1 MAFWAMA
8 LEMEMTFDLSLQGLS
23 DIATVVVLNSSLD
36 SLKLAQGATLEP
48 SSWQVL
54 GLTLV
59 PALCQDLG

>member
-1 MAFWAMA
+1 
-8 LEMEMTFDLSLQGLS
+8 MEMTFDLSLQGLS

>member
-1 MAFWAMA
+1 MAM
-8 LEMEMTFDLSLQGLS
+8 EMEMTFDLSLQGLS

-36 SLKLAQGATLEP
+36 SLKFAQGATSGP

-54 GLTLV
+54 GLTLG